1 MRNVNLVRQYQAIQS
16 LIQRTDKAT
25 WQDIELQGH
34 WGKYLCVLAAG
45 LLENSIREIYGEFI
59 RNSSSPQVSKYAES
73 ALRNIYT
80 PKASR
85 FLEVTNAFSKE
96 WGDIL
101 EKYLDSGQGERRD
114 AIDSIINNRHLIAH
128 GKNTSISVVR
138 VKNYLE
144 KAVEV
149 IDFIEAQCK

>member
-1 MRNVNLVRQYQAIQS
+1 MKNTSLVRQYQSIQS

-59 RNSSSPQVSKYAES
+59 RSSSSPQVSKYAE
-73 ALRNIYT
+73 ATLRNIYT

-85 FLEVTNAFSKE
+85 FLDVAEAFSEK
-96 WGDIL
+96 WGEL
-101 EKYLDSGQGERRD
+101 LKNYLDSGLGERRD
-114 AIDSIINNRHLIAH
+114 AIDSIMNNRHLIAH

>member
-1 MRNVNLVRQYQAIQS
+1 MKNTSLVRQYQALQS

-45 LLENSIREIYGEFI
+45 LLENSIRDIYGEFI
-59 RNSSSPQVSKYAES
+59 RNSSSPQVSKYAEG

-85 FLEVTNAFSKE
+85 FLEVTEAFSEK
-96 WGDIL
+96 WGESL
-101 EKYLDSGQGERRD
+101 KNYLDSGQGERRD
-114 AIDSIINNRHLIAH
+114 AIDSIMNNRHLIAH